1 MLVLT
6 LAILSTSTNAFVPG
20 FGPRATGKP
29 TGKQLYQVKRP
40 DYTDS
45 SNNQDEPDS
54 GWVSWM
60 KKGRKTSALIYR
72 EPEELGGI
80 IRPDRYSSR

>member
-6 LAILSTSTNAFVPG
+6 LAILSTSTNALLPG
-20 FGPRATGKP
+20 FGPRATGK
-29 TGKQLYQVKRP
+29 QLYQVQRP
-40 DYTDS
+40 DDTDS
-45 SNNQDEPDS
+45 GDDQDEASS

-60 KKGRKTSALIYR
+60 QKGRKTSALIYR

-80 IRPDRYSSR
+80 ARPDRYSSR

>member
-6 LAILSTSTNAFVPG
+6 LAILSTYTNAFVPG
-20 FGPRATGKP
+20 FGPRATGK
-29 TGKQLYQVKRP
+29 KIYQVKRP
-40 DYTDS
+40 DYTDD
-45 SNNQDEPDS
+45 QDEDEASS

-60 KKGRKTSALIYR
+60 QKGRKTSALIYR

-80 IRPDRYSSR
+80 ARPDRYSSR